1 MRTSFRPAR
10 RRAPR
15 TGRWPHQPG
24 TQTKRRSAAA
34 TCGQHRVPNPRK
46 PVGVNQSYFS
56 CFISHVSIL
65 MFHLHPSG
73 NGRCGSN
80 GLSLLKAC
88 AIQPLRATLGATAET
103 NCLGLGQR
111 ARLRRYDRNAARSAG
126 RGEGYQGK
134 EGLQA
139 VLPASFTSSINC
151 PLRMDRRIR
160 LNDVPVGV
168 GRPFDANGSP
178 ADGDAGSASP
188 SLDHGI
194 ILRATLAPPQPKRA
208 CHKALS
214 HKAHRPRRR
223 ADMRPF
229 DPVPRSTAMIH

>member
-24 TQTKRRSAAA
+24 TQTRRRTGAA

-56 CFISHVSIL
+56 CFVSHVSIL

-80 GLSLLKAC
+80 GLSPLKAC

-111 ARLRRYDRNAARSAG
+111 ARLRHDRNLARSAG
-126 RGEGYQGK
+126 RGEGC
-134 EGLQA
+134 QA
-139 VLPASFTSSINC
+139 RKVSRPYCRRASHHRSTALSEWIGVSVRTTFRLELVVLPMRT
-151 PLRMDRRIR
+151 D
-160 LNDVPVGV
+160 
-168 GRPFDANGSP
+168 
-178 ADGDAGSASP
+178 
-188 SLDHGI
+188 
-194 ILRATLAPPQPKRA
+194 
-208 CHKALS
+208 
-214 HKAHRPRRR
+214 RPRRR
-223 ADMRPF
+223 CRVSIPLA
-229 DPVPRSTAMIH
+229 RSGHHPPCDARASAT